1 MASPALASGCRSV
14 FPCSRNVETNSR
26 ERIPMNNLGT
36 KTLTQQQ
43 RRRIQTPPEGYIVS
57 SAKGHQ
63 LLVRRPDGRPMR
75 TRPSGRL
82 VATDRVKSVQSY
94 LHIPAT

>member
-1 MASPALASGCRSV
+1 
-14 FPCSRNVETNSR
+14 
-26 ERIPMNNLGT
+26 MNTVGT
-36 KTLTQQQ
+36 KTSTQKQ
-43 RRRIQTPPEGYIVS
+43 RRSARRTPPAGYIVA
-57 SAKGHQ
+57 SARGHE

-82 VATDRVKSVQSY
+82 VATGRVESVQSY

>member
-1 MASPALASGCRSV
+1 
-14 FPCSRNVETNSR
+14 
-26 ERIPMNNLGT
+26 MNTLGT
-36 KTLTQQQ
+36 KTPTQRQ
-43 RRRIQTPPEGYIVS
+43 RRSVQKLPAGYIVT
-57 SAKGHQ
+57 SARGHE

-82 VATDRVKSVQSY
+82 VATGRVESVQSY

>member
-1 MASPALASGCRSV
+1 MS
-14 FPCSRNVETNSR
+14 T
-26 ERIPMNNLGT
+26 LGT
-36 KTLTQQQ
+36 KSLTQQQ
-43 RRRIQTPPEGYIVS
+43 RRRTQTPPAGYIVT

-75 TRPSGRL
+75 TRPSGRR
-82 VATDRVKSVQSY
+82 VATDRVESVQSY

>member
-1 MASPALASGCRSV
+1 
-14 FPCSRNVETNSR
+14 
-26 ERIPMNNLGT
+26 MNTLGS
-36 KTLTQQQ
+36 KTSTRQQ
-43 RRRIQTPPEGYIVS
+43 RGRIQTPPVGYIVT

-82 VATDRVKSVQSY
+82 VATDRVERVQSY
-94 LHIPAT
+94 LHIPPT

>member
-1 MASPALASGCRSV
+1 MSTHGA
-14 FPCSRNVETNSR
+14 
-26 ERIPMNNLGT
+26 

-43 RRRIQTPPEGYIVS
+43 PRRIQTPPAGYIVS
-57 SAKGHQ
+57 SAKGHR

-82 VATDRVKSVQSY
+82 VATDRVESVQSY

>member
-1 MASPALASGCRSV
+1 MLVDLVDNEVVGVARRP
-14 FPCSRNVETNSR
+14 TINSR
-26 ERIPMNNLGT
+26 RGRTPMNTVGS
-36 KTLTQQQ
+36 KTLKQQ
-43 RRRIQTPPEGYIVS
+43 RRRRPPPAPAAYIVS

-75 TRPSGRL
+75 TRPSGSL
-82 VATDRVKSVQSY
+82 VATDRVESVQSY

>member
-1 MASPALASGCRSV
+1 
-14 FPCSRNVETNSR
+14 
-26 ERIPMNNLGT
+26 MNTLGT

-43 RRRIQTPPEGYIVS
+43 RRPVQTPAAGSIVV

-75 TRPSGRL
+75 IRPSGRL
-82 VATDRVKSVQSY
+82 VVTDRVESVQSY
-94 LHIPAT
+94 LHVPAT

>member
-1 MASPALASGCRSV
+1 MSTPR
-14 FPCSRNVETNSR
+14 
-26 ERIPMNNLGT
+26 T
-36 KTLTQQQ
+36 KTPTQQQ
-43 RRRIQTPPEGYIVS
+43 RRRTQTPPAGYIIT

-82 VATDRVKSVQSY
+82 IATDRVESVQSY
-94 LHIPAT
+94 LHIPAA

>member
-1 MASPALASGCRSV
+1 
-14 FPCSRNVETNSR
+14 
-26 ERIPMNNLGT
+26 MNTVGR

-43 RRRIQTPPEGYIVS
+43 RRRTQTPPASDIVI

-75 TRPSGRL
+75 VRPSGRL
-82 VATDRVKSVQSY
+82 LATDRVESVQSY

>member
-1 MASPALASGCRSV
+1 MTTLA
-14 FPCSRNVETNSR
+14 
-26 ERIPMNNLGT
+26 T

-43 RRRIQTPPEGYIVS
+43 RRRIQTLPAGYIVI
-57 SAKGHQ
+57 SARGHR

-75 TRPSGRL
+75 IRPSGSL
-82 VATDRVKSVQSY
+82 VATDRIENVQSY

>member
-1 MASPALASGCRSV
+1 MSALGS
-14 FPCSRNVETNSR
+14 
-26 ERIPMNNLGT
+26 

-43 RRRIQTPPEGYIVS
+43 RRRTQAPTAGYIVS

-63 LLVRRPDGRPMR
+63 LLVRRPDGRPPR

-82 VATDRVKSVQSY
+82 VATDRVASVQSY